1 MARRRKKSR
10 LGGLVRGVLALAVI
24 AGAGAVL
31 LRVAGVELGFLP
43 EGLFRTEEALP
54 VQGEDSGAES
64 AAGQP
69 PADAPPVIRLA
80 ADTVWIHTG
89 ESYDPTANLSEVS
102 DPEDGALSYL
112 PDAVTP
118 AAGSYTTIS
127 TVDPDTPGA
136 YVTTVSA
143 MDSAGNLTETGFSVR
158 VLAEGEEPGSAGA
171 TYIDGILLVNRDYPL
186 PRDEGAPNAEANAA
200 LAELQAAAAA
210 EGYDLPTISGYRDFD
225 TQVRL
230 FNQYVRKDGLELA
243 IRYSAPPGQSEHQ
256 TGLCF
261 DVASLWRT
269 FADTEEG
276 IWLAEHCAEYGFIIR
291 FPAGKEAITGYMYEP
306 WHIRYVGREVA
317 EEIMAEPGLT
327 LEEYLGVA

>member
-1 MARRRKKSR
+1 MARRHKKSR

-54 VQGEDSGAES
+54 AQGEDSGAES
-64 AAGQP
+64 AASQP

-127 TVDPDTPGA
+127 TVEPGA
-136 YVTTVSA
+136 DVTRVSA
-143 MDSAGNLTETGFSVR
+143 MDIAGNLTETGFSVR
-158 VLAEGEEPGSAGA
+158 VLAEGEEPGTAEA

-186 PRDEGAPNAEANAA
+186 PRDEGAPNAGANAA
-200 LAELQAAAAA
+200 LARLQAAAAA

-269 FADTEEG
+269 CADTEEG

>member
-31 LRVAGVELGFLP
+31 LRFAGVELGFLP

-80 ADTVWIHTG
+80 ADTVWMYVG

-143 MDSAGNLTETGFSVR
+143 MDLR
-158 VLAEGEEPGSAGA
+158 
-171 TYIDGILLVNRDYPL
+171 R
-186 PRDEGAPNAEANAA
+186 
-200 LAELQAAAAA
+200 
-210 EGYDLPTISGYRDFD
+210 
-225 TQVRL
+225 
-230 FNQYVRKDGLELA
+230 
-243 IRYSAPPGQSEHQ
+243 SAPW
-256 TGLCF
+256 
-261 DVASLWRT
+261 V
-269 FADTEEG
+269 
-276 IWLAEHCAEYGFIIR
+276 
-291 FPAGKEAITGYMYEP
+291 KET
-306 WHIRYVGREVA
+306 
-317 EEIMAEPGLT
+317 
-327 LEEYLGVA
+327 

>member
-31 LRVAGVELGFLP
+31 LRTAGAQLDLG
-43 EGLFRTEEALP
+43 GLFPAGEALP
-54 VQGEDSGAES
+54 AQGEDSGAES

-80 ADTVWIHTG
+80 ADTVWIHAG

-143 MDSAGNLTETGFSVR
+143 IDSAGNMTETGFSVR

-186 PRDEGAPNAEANAA
+186 PRDEGAPNAGANAA

-225 TQVRL
+225 T
-230 FNQYVRKDGLELA
+230 
-243 IRYSAPPGQSEHQ
+243 
-256 TGLCF
+256 
-261 DVASLWRT
+261 
-269 FADTEEG
+269 
-276 IWLAEHCAEYGFIIR
+276 
-291 FPAGKEAITGYMYEP
+291 
-306 WHIRYVGREVA
+306 
-317 EEIMAEPGLT
+317 
-327 LEEYLGVA
+327 

>member
-31 LRVAGVELGFLP
+31 LRVAGVELGFLT

-112 PDAVTP
+112 RTP
-118 AAGSYTTIS
+118 SPRRRAA
-127 TVDPDTPGA
+127 TPPSPPSIRIRRGPMSPPSRRWTA
-136 YVTTVSA
+136 
-143 MDSAGNLTETGFSVR
+143 
-158 VLAEGEEPGSAGA
+158 PG
-171 TYIDGILLVNRDYPL
+171 T
-186 PRDEGAPNAEANAA
+186 
-200 LAELQAAAAA
+200 
-210 EGYDLPTISGYRDFD
+210 
-225 TQVRL
+225 
-230 FNQYVRKDGLELA
+230 
-243 IRYSAPPGQSEHQ
+243 
-256 TGLCF
+256 
-261 DVASLWRT
+261 
-269 FADTEEG
+269 
-276 IWLAEHCAEYGFIIR
+276 
-291 FPAGKEAITGYMYEP
+291 
-306 WHIRYVGREVA
+306 
-317 EEIMAEPGLT
+317 
-327 LEEYLGVA
+327 